1 MPFADDKKQR
11 KCGKG
16 SAMSFQKESSIIRNI
31 GEPCL
36 HQSPRKI
43 AIDESKMLKP
53 DKWQASFDN
62 DGKIL
67 SFQKVLKSIT
77 LGGVD
82 PSIRQEVWEF
92 LLGCYALNS
101 TTVYRRQL
109 RIARRERYSD
119 LVKQCQM
126 MESSIGTGS
135 LADVVGFKVMDIRT
149 RFKYDR
155 RRDVEA
161 QNGRISKVNSKNIE
175 DKCVLDGR
183 HSKKSYFCRK
193 GQSCDFGDPINVR
206 RSTTKRPYGS
216 CRLLSSTHPYNYNP
230 TIAHGPHEAKYEKES
245 YMDISTPP
253 VIKLWEKDNKDV
265 EELRLQKD
273 RSSKLRYKDAHM
285 YGVQN
290 SNNGHMNESNSSRSK
305 DVTQFAKSKREVI
318 YPNMRKSYSRSS
330 NLECEREVLNK
341 PTVSDA
347 PETPTVHTTMSLE
360 VAREEK
366 VTDWLWTLQR
376 IVVDVVRTDTHLEF
390 YEDTRNLARMSDIL
404 AIYAWVDP
412 TIGYCQGMSDL
423 LSPFIILF
431 EDNADAFWCFVM
443 LLRRM
448 RDNFKMEGLTGV
460 MKQLQA
466 LSHILELTD
475 KDMFS
480 HLSYV
485 GAESLHFAFRMLL
498 VLFRRELSF
507 NETLCM
513 WEMIWAADFDVS
525 LTCLLDENC
534 PELLVVQLPKQIEA
548 KSGEESIIPKTGYL
562 KGGFPS
568 KFGIVRRSIKAT
580 GIEFASTTPH
590 CGLAKSFWSKNNHL
604 QIPAIASLIR
614 NGDDELPVFCVAAIL
629 IMNRQK
635 IIRETYS
642 VEDLIK
648 LSHHFQL
655 ILDYS
660 KLDVF

>member
-1 MPFADDKKQR
+1 
-11 KCGKG
+11 
-16 SAMSFQKESSIIRNI
+16 
-31 GEPCL
+31 
-36 HQSPRKI
+36 
-43 AIDESKMLKP
+43 
-53 DKWQASFDN
+53 
-62 DGKIL
+62 
-67 SFQKVLKSIT
+67 
-77 LGGVD
+77 
-82 PSIRQEVWEF
+82 
-92 LLGCYALNS
+92 
-101 TTVYRRQL
+101 
-109 RIARRERYSD
+109 
-119 LVKQCQM
+119 M

-161 QNGRISKVNSKNIE
+161 QNGRISKVSSKNIE

-230 TIAHGPHEAKYEKES
+230 TIAHGPHEAKYEKKS

-347 PETPTVHTTMSLE
+347 PRNSDL
-360 VAREEK
+360 
-366 VTDWLWTLQR
+366 
-376 IVVDVVRTDTHLEF
+376 VDVVRTDTHLEF

-498 VLFRRELSF
+498 TRTAQ
-507 NETLCM
+507 NY
-513 WEMIWAADFDVS
+513 
-525 LTCLLDENC
+525 
-534 PELLVVQLPKQIEA
+534 LVVQLPKQIEA

-568 KFGIVRRSIKAT
+568 NLELSD
-580 GIEFASTTPH
+580 P
-590 CGLAKSFWSKNNHL
+590 LSKP
-604 QIPAIASLIR
+604 Q
-614 NGDDELPVFCVAAIL
+614 E
-629 IMNRQK
+629 
-635 IIRETYS
+635 
-642 VEDLIK
+642 
-648 LSHHFQL
+648 
-655 ILDYS
+655 
-660 KLDVF
+660 